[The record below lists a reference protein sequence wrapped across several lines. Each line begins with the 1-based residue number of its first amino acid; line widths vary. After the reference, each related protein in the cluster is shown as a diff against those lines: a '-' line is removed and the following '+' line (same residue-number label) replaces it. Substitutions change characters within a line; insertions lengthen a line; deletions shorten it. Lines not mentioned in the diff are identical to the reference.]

1 MAITNIK
8 KIGGTSITP
17 ILSANIDNIDFNN
30 IPAGSKGTNG
40 STFWNISTNTY
51 VWKDGGDGTQWKP
64 SINAVEIDW
73 NGASICNQTV
83 NTTGQ
88 LLPYNSAN
96 VLRA

>member
-30 IPAGSKGTNG
+30 IPAGSKGAKG
-40 STFWNISTNTY
+40 LAFWNDIANIN

-64 SINAVEIDW
+64 GVNAVDIDW
-73 NGASICNQTV
+73 NAAYLGNSYYI
-83 NTTGQ
+83 NTTGEK
-88 LLPYNSAN
+88 NAI
-96 VLRA
+96 

>member
-40 STFWNISTNTY
+40 STF
-51 VWKDGGDGTQWKP
+51 
-64 SINAVEIDW
+64 
-73 NGASICNQTV
+73 
-83 NTTGQ
+83 
-88 LLPYNSAN
+88 
-96 VLRA
+96 